1 MRFLADQ
8 DVYQITVEW
17 LRERGHDV
25 VTARELNMQR
35 ASDRELLNKAR
46 SLNRVMLTRDKD
58 FGTLV
63 FLRQQKGTGVMLLR
77 MTPATMDEVHETL
90 HELLRTVDAPQLRQ
104 RFCVVEADRYRMRQ
118 LD

>member
-1 MRFLADQ
+1 MRLLADQ
-8 DVYQITVEW
+8 DVYQVTVEW

-35 ASDRELLNKAR
+35 ASDRELLDKAQ

-63 FLRQQKGTGVMLLR
+63 FLRRQTGSGVILLR
-77 MTPATMDEVHETL
+77 MTPATMNEVHGAL
-90 HELLRTVDAPQLRQ
+90 HELLQTLSAAQLQQ
-104 RFCVVEADRYRMRQ
+104 RFCVVESDRYRVRRV
-118 LD
+118 D